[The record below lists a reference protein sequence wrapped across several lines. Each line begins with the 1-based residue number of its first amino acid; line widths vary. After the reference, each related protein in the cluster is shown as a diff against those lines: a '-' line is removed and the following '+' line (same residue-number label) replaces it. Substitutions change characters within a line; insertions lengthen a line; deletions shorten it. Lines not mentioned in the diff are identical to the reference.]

1 MALQNFSFVLQFS
14 LMFIAYVLFFLSNPH
29 FNLMYNNSNNL
40 SGISVL
46 NFPNADENRGLFA
59 QWGNAM
65 QQRFPSFSDVQM
77 NPSRNLLAKDEFD
90 SELKENQSD
99 LQEENVSR
107 KLSKKGKKKRNKTK
121 TEEIK
126 TTSKENKSI
135 GVGSENGK

>member
-29 FNLMYNNSNNL
+29 FNLMYNNNSNNL

-65 QQRFPSFSDVQM
+65 RFPSFSGDMQM

-90 SELKENQSD
+90 SKLEENQSD

-121 TEEIK
+121 TKEIE